1 MRNHQIILVS
11 VVSALTAALAGC
23 SSESTPSGEDVGE
36 VIQADITENG
46 LHVNGLHVN
55 GLHVNGLHV
64 NGLHVNGTT
73 LNGLHVEAPK
83 LEGTVFSGT
92 IDGNPVSGPAF
103 SGAVMTATIDGHPG
117 TLQVRIDDM
126 AATDDPDIVLYGVSV
141 LPPGAP
147 TWQPLCAGLNGEP
160 VKAIPLRGY
169 WDESQGT
176 PTGGDHF
183 DDPDEVT
190 FACLG
195 YALAKCVD
203 IGYKPWKTTV
213 QCAAPGV
220 CKVIPLS
227 YHHQACTR
235 MLRAD
240 YCGDGMPT
248 TRDGTLVDLAD
259 NVGMEVPE
267 APASW
272 VFEAEWGSEGAA
284 CVKNTRWLKMPAG
297 TGDYPGENVRQYINV
312 HCPSRWVTKPT
323 TCGTPLSSF
332 YPIPGYNV
340 PLKTRSLL
348 TSRVK
353 APTL

>member
-1 MRNHQIILVS
+1 MRNHQIIL
-11 VVSALTAALAGC
+11 VSALTAALAGC
-23 SSESTPSGEDVGE
+23 SSETTPWGEDVGE
-36 VIQADITENG
+36 VAQADIKENG

-92 IDGNPVSGPAF
+92 IDGNPVSGAAF
-103 SGAVMTATIDGHPG
+103 SGAVMTATIDGHLG
-117 TLQVRIDDM
+117 NLQVRIDDI
-126 AATDDPDIVLYGVSV
+126 APTDDPDINLYGVSV
-141 LPPGAP
+141 LPPGAID
-147 TWQPLCAGLNGEP
+147 WQPLCAGLNGEP
-160 VKAIPLRGY
+160 VQAIPLRGY

-176 PTGGDHF
+176 ATGGDHF

-267 APASW
+267 APANW

-284 CVKNTRWLKMPAG
+284 CVKNTRWVKMPAG
-297 TGDYPGENVRQYINV
+297 TGDYPGETVRHYIGA
-312 HCPSRWVTKPT
+312 HCPTRWATKPT

-353 APTL
+353 TPTL

>member
-1 MRNHQIILVS
+1 MMRTDQIIL
-11 VVSALTAALAGC
+11 VSALTAALAGC
-23 SSESTPSGEDVGE
+23 SSESTPSGEDVGTVNE
-36 VIQADITENG
+36 AQITENG

-73 LNGLHVEAPK
+73 LNGLHVTGTK
-83 LEGTVFSGT
+83 LEGTVFSGVV
-92 IDGNPVSGPAF
+92 DGNTVSGPAF
-103 SGAVMTATIDGHPG
+103 SGAVMTATIEGHQG
-117 TLQVRIDDM
+117 ALKVRIDEVSPS
-126 AATDDPDIVLYGVSV
+126 DDPDVNLYNVSV
-141 LPPGAP
+141 LSPGSPA
-147 TWQPLCAGLNGEP
+147 WRPLCTDPNGEP
-160 VKAIPLRGY
+160 VQAIPLHGY

-183 DDPDEVT
+183 DQPDEVT
-190 FACLG
+190 FACMG
-195 YALAKCVD
+195 YTLAKCVE
-203 IGYKPWKTTV
+203 IGYKPWGTTV
-213 QCAAPGV
+213 QCASPGV

-240 YCGDGMPT
+240 YCGNGMPT
-248 TRDGTLVDLAD
+248 TRDGTLVDVAD
-259 NVGMEVPE
+259 NVGMETPE

-272 VFEAEWGSEGAA
+272 LFEAEWTSEGAA
-284 CVKNTRWLKMPAG
+284 CVKNTRWLTMPVG
-297 TGDYPGENVRQYINV
+297 TGDFPAENVRQYINA
-312 HCPSRWVTKPT
+312 HCPTRWANRPT
-323 TCGTPLSSF
+323 TCGTPMSSF

-353 APTL
+353 SPTK